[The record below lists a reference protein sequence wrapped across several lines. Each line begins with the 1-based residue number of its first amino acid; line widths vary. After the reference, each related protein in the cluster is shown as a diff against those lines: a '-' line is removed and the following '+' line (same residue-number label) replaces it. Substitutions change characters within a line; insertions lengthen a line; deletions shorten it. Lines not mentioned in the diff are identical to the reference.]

1 VTDSREFSGQVALI
15 TGAAGHIATST
26 AQLLHRGGASII
38 AVDREGALSEVSAA
52 DFLTASDVTDEE
64 QIRDYVAKGHS
75 EVAELVAFLASPAAS
90 YITGRL
96 HQIDGGLL
104 A

>member
-38 AVDREGALSEVSAA
+38 AVDREGADLAALSEVSAA

-64 QIRDYVAKGHS
+64 QIRDYVAKGH
-75 EVAELVAFLASPAAS
+75 
-90 YITGRL
+90 
-96 HQIDGGLL
+96 QIDGGLL